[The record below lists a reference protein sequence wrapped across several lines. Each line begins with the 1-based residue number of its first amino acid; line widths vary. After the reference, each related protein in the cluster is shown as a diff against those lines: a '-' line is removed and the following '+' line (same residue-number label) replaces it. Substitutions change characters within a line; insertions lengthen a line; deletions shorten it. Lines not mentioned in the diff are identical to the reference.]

1 MSSIKSLFY
10 LELFFN
16 SSKNFLSSLLN
27 STFSS
32 KSGLFVY
39 VTRKDSC
46 RRHFAILA
54 WSPESSTSG
63 TLRPIYSRGFVYCD
77 ILEVHYKKES
87 VGADSPEPNTPG
99 SILDTASITTI
110 AGSSPPVN
118 T

>member
-1 MSSIKSLFY
+1 M
-10 LELFFN
+10 
-16 SSKNFLSSLLN
+16 LN
-27 STFSS
+27 STFLS

-63 TLRPIYSRGFVYCD
+63 TLRLYTHVVLYIVD
-77 ILEVHYKKES
+77 ILEAHYKKES